1 MKGRTLAKERHPS
14 EPFEG
19 PDVLVITAHA
29 IASKAIKAFYEASQR
44 DRATKAATAHGAID
58 QAREALLS
66 VGGASAEIKRD
77 IIAWVGLQG
86 SQTFLVSDVSTPEKT
101 VVDQTNR
108 SNAEAP
114 NSRKST
120 QNPPSQPAQEQRKI
134 VAQGQIAIGKAK
146 PKVKAQQTGGIVSKI
161 QIQGR
166 GTTRAVSTPVVELPK
181 SVGNNPFMPVTRS
194 RPARVTYAS
203 STTPY
208 AQAVADFENVKR
220 KLMDLRAQLK
230 HTASEY
236 HARQILKERA
246 ELLKNDIAR
255 FRAKHVANSGSPENR
270 KNYIELQRLFGQCR
284 WRTPR
289 KGNSGSVLSGGL
301 PSHGT
306 RY

>member
-1 MKGRTLAKERHPS
+1 M
-14 EPFEG
+14 
-19 PDVLVITAHA
+19 
-29 IASKAIKAFYEASQR
+29 
-44 DRATKAATAHGAID
+44 
-58 QAREALLS
+58 LS

-77 IIAWVGLQG
+77 IIAWVRLQG
-86 SQTFLVSDVSTPEKT
+86 SQTFLVSDVSTPETT
-101 VVDQTNR
+101 VVGQQNR
-108 SNAEAP
+108 SNAEP
-114 NSRKST
+114 SNSRKSA
-120 QNPPSQPAQEQRKI
+120 QNQPSQPAKEQRKS
-134 VAQGQIAIGKAK
+134 VVQGKIAIGKAK
-146 PKVKAQQTGGIVSKI
+146 PKVKAPQTGETISKV

-166 GTTRAVSTPVVELPK
+166 GTTRTVSTPVVEPPT

-194 RPARVTYAS
+194 RPARVTYAG

-255 FRAKHVANSGSPENR
+255 FRAKHVANGGSPENR
-270 KNYIELQRLFGQCR
+270 KNYIELQRLFAQCR
-284 WRTPR
+284 WRPPR

>member
-1 MKGRTLAKERHPS
+1 MAKEQHPS
-14 EPFEG
+14 GPFEG
-19 PDVLVITAHA
+19 PDVLVITTHA
-29 IASKAIKAFYEASQR
+29 IASKAIQAFYKASHQE
-44 DRATKAATAHGAID
+44 RAAKAATAHRAID
-58 QAREALLS
+58 QARETLLA

-77 IIAWVGLQG
+77 IIAWVGLQR
-86 SQTFLVSDVSTPEKT
+86 SQTFVVSDVSTPET
-101 VVDQTNR
+101 SVVGQQDT
-108 SNAEAP
+108 SNAEAYE
-114 NSRKST
+114 SRKSAD
-120 QNPPSQPAQEQRKI
+120 QSSPPAKGKQHSVVQDR
-134 VAQGQIAIGKAK
+134 VAIGKAK
-146 PKVKAQQTGGIVSKI
+146 PTVKAQKTGGTLSKV
-161 QIQGR
+161 QNQGR
-166 GTTRAVSTPVVELPK
+166 GPTRTVSIPVVEPPK
-181 SVGNNPFMPVTRS
+181 SLGNNPFMPVTRS
-194 RPARVTYAS
+194 RPTRVVYAG
-203 STTPY
+203 STTPR

-270 KNYIELQRLFGQCR
+270 KNYSDLQRLFEQCR
-284 WRTPR
+284 WRPPR